1 MKSIALLLACTLLF
15 TTRGLAQSTTGLDA
29 DDVDVSYIY
38 AAVMGTGTYKIN
50 GRRITMLQLPL
61 SYTQREMTAEQVGLV
76 WTLPISLGYDAV
88 TNHNWYGDLLDDD
101 LVTLTA
107 LPGFEYHLPID
118 STWRLKPFATL
129 GLGHDFV
136 AEENVWMGIL
146 GLSAL
151 GTWYLPENWEL
162 RWGGAFQVA
171 GEYQQKSHHRTSF
184 GLFETGI
191 DGRWNTPL
199 VLADRVVNTGAYY
212 IFQYYIPEWD
222 IDQLRPRE
230 SDIRVLN
237 EIGLSAGLRRPIKF
251 LGISF
256 SRVRVGYNWG
266 SGVRGWTFGTEFP
279 F

>member
-15 TTRGLAQSTTGLDA
+15 TTRGLAQSTAVLDA

>member
-237 EIGLSAGLRRPIKF
+237 EFGLSAGLRRPIKF

>member
-15 TTRGLAQSTTGLDA
+15 TTRGLAQSTPVLDA

-61 SYTQREMTAEQVGLV
+61 SYTQREMTAEQAGLV

-88 TNHNWYGDLLDDD
+88 TNHNWFGDLLDDD

-107 LPGFEYHLPID
+107 LPGFEYHLPIN
-118 STWRLKPFATL
+118 STWRLEPFANL

-162 RWGGAFQVA
+162 RWGGAFQLA
-171 GEYQQKSHHRTSF
+171 GEYQHKSHHRTSF

-230 SDIRVLN
+230 SDIGVLN
-237 EIGLSAGLRRPIKF
+237 EFGLSAGLRRPIKF